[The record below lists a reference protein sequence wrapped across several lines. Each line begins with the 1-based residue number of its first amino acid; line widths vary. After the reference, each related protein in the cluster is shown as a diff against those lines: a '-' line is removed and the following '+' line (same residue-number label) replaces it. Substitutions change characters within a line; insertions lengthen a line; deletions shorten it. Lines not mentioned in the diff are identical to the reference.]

1 MAIKKGIIYSVL
13 FHLFL
18 ILIFSIVTCDLNVT
32 LPEPIELGIS
42 MGLEEGI
49 YEEPG
54 MSAAGTPDE
63 GSIVPVDVP
72 ETKAPPI
79 EGEETLVKKDEIL
92 NEGVVDTLLR
102 EVEET
107 GKHLEPKVASVG
119 EESLGVGGKEG
130 MPFSIT
136 GALST
141 RKILRKVI
149 PLYPAGYEE
158 RTKVE
163 VRLTVA
169 PGGDVTRL
177 LLIKTGGA
185 VFDRITLEALR
196 EWIFE
201 PLRPNAEQVDQ
212 EGTITFFYELK

>member
-1 MAIKKGIIYSVL
+1 MAIKKGIMYSVL

-32 LPEPIELGIS
+32 PPEPIELGIS
-42 MGLEEGI
+42 MVSEEGI
-49 YEEPG
+49 YEESG
-54 MSAAGTPDE
+54 MNAAGTPDE
-63 GSIVPVDVP
+63 GSIVPVDMI
-72 ETKAPPI
+72 ETTAPPI
-79 EGEETLVKKDEIL
+79 KGEETLVEKDEIS

-107 GKHLEPKVASVG
+107 GKHLEPKVSSTG

-163 VRLTVA
+163 VRLTVT
-169 PGGDVTRL
+169 PEGDVTRL

-185 VFDRITLEALR
+185 VFDRITLDALRDWKFEAL
-196 EWIFE
+196 
-201 PLRPNAEQVDQ
+201 PPNVEQVDQ